1 MKRSLMVAMVGTR
14 GIPARYGGFE
24 TAVEEIGARLA
35 ARGHQVIVYCRT
47 ANADQQLS
55 TYLGMTLVHL
65 PAVRVKVAETFSHTA
80 LSVVHPSLRRADVCF
95 LFNAAN
101 APFLPILKLCGIPT
115 AVHVDG
121 LEWKRSKWSGMGKRY
136 YKLSER
142 LAVRLAQELV
152 ADAVGIR
159 EYYQAVHKVDSNYIP
174 YGAPILADQPLD
186 RLQEVGLSPGG
197 YHLVVARF
205 EPENHV
211 SEILQG
217 YSASLARQPMV
228 VVGDAP
234 YSHDYVLKLRS
245 LEKMDSRV
253 TLLGSVWDQD
263 LLNVL
268 YAGALTY
275 WHGHS
280 VGGTNP
286 SLLRALGAA
295 SPVAAYDVNFNREVA
310 GDFGLYW
317 TTPEDVCR
325 LIAEVETHRDRTRAR
340 GLEGQASVA
349 KRYDWDLVTDDYER
363 LALRL
368 AKS

>member
-1 MKRSLMVAMVGTR
+1 M
-14 GIPARYGGFE
+14 
-24 TAVEEIGARLA
+24 
-35 ARGHQVIVYCRT
+35 
-47 ANADQQLS
+47 
-55 TYLGMTLVHL
+55 
-65 PAVRVKVAETFSHTA
+65 
-80 LSVVHPSLRRADVCF
+80 
-95 LFNAAN
+95 
-101 APFLPILKLCGIPT
+101 
-115 AVHVDG
+115 
-121 LEWKRSKWSGMGKRY
+121 
-136 YKLSER
+136 
-142 LAVRLAQELV
+142 
-152 ADAVGIR
+152 
-159 EYYQAVHKVDSNYIP
+159 
-174 YGAPILADQPLD
+174 
-186 RLQEVGLSPGG
+186 
-197 YHLVVARF
+197 
-205 EPENHV
+205 